1 MKTSPSGPE
10 LLSLRIKRE
19 PGPPG
24 TSRSS
29 SGHPSHDILLLK
41 RRGGGLLE
49 NMNIILYSQGQM
61 RQLIFVFT
69 SRQWLPVVCINL
81 AME

>member
-1 MKTSPSGPE
+1 MKISPSGPE

-41 RRGGGLLE
+41 RRGEGGGGTVRE
-49 NMNIILYSQGQM
+49 HEHSSILP
-61 RQLIFVFT
+61 RT
-69 SRQWLPVVCINL
+69 DATINL
-81 AME
+81 CVYFSRMVACSLH